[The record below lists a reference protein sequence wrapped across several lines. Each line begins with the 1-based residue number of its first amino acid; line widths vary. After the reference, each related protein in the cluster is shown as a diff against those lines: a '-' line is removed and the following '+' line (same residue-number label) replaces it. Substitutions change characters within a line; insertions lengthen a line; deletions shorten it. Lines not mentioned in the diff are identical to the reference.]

1 MLTSNGYQHGFLKEI
16 FPMQAD
22 ISVIICTHNPRLD
35 YFEKVLNSLKTQT
48 FSTEKWELL
57 LIDNAST
64 QSFFEM
70 INLDWHSNSRY
81 IYEEKLG
88 LTPARLRGIQ
98 ESQAEV
104 LVFVDDDNVLDSNY
118 LKTVFLIS
126 KKWTALG
133 AWGGQT
139 LPGFEEQP
147 PDWTKPYWG
156 YLAVREFD
164 RDQWS
169 NLYQNDITP
178 YGAGLCVR
186 KIVAEEYLRLV
197 NSDPK
202 RMSLGRKGKIM
213 LSGEDIDLAYTAC
226 DLGLGTGLFASLKL
240 IHLMPAKRL
249 SEEYLLKIVEGST
262 YSQVILDSFRDVIPP
277 SRSLPSKLLLQIRRY
292 LMDSRSRRFCDA
304 YFRGF
309 DLAFQEVCH
318 PNPMTTSKK
327 MEAQPL
333 VSIIINNYNYDRFL
347 SESIESAL
355 GQNYTNIEVIVV
367 DDGSMD
373 NSHDIISAYGT
384 RIIPV
389 LKQNGGQ
396 ISALNAGVEVSQG
409 EIVFFLDADD
419 IFFPNKVAEMVK
431 LFTQLKSS
439 DAMISNYIEAID
451 EIGKNIDIGILDTLS
466 NVCGWDYLPE
476 IRGKTS
482 RLVEGD
488 LTRLSEP
495 EQIFRFVTKYRFI
508 PYLGMPTSGLA
519 MTRSLINKVFPIPGE
534 SIKVSADDFIVKGA
548 SIMGEVY
555 LTKQILTK
563 YRIHGKN
570 NWYGSPAKISKDFF
584 DAVDNFL
591 NSKMRLSDQ
600 KPVFSYF
607 DSIQAKNYY
616 RTNLGSDCDREI
628 SKLAVKVISWH
639 VNQKTIVFFIKTMVL
654 SVLFKVQRMS
664 IAIKAVSP

>member
-1 MLTSNGYQHGFLKEI
+1 MRPLLSI
-16 FPMQAD
+16 
-22 ISVIICTHNPRLD
+22 IICAHNPRVE
-35 YFEKVLNSLKTQT
+35 YFDRVIKALKVQT
-48 FSTEKWELL
+48 LPMEQWELL
-57 LIDNAST
+57 LVDNASI
-64 QSFFEM
+64 QPLCEKVDL
-70 INLDWHSNSRY
+70 NWHFNARH
-81 IYEEKLG
+81 IREDRLG
-88 LTPARLRGIQ
+88 LTSARLCGIQ
-98 ESQAEV
+98 SSQSEV
-104 LVFVDDDNVLDSNY
+104 LVFVDDDNVLDSEY
-118 LKTVFLIS
+118 LEIVLRIS
-126 KKWTALG
+126 KQWTMLG
-133 AWGGQT
+133 SWSGQT
-139 LPGFEEQP
+139 IPEFEEQP
-147 PDWTKPYWG
+147 SDWTKPYWG
-156 YLAVREFD
+156 YLAIREFD

-534 SIKVSADDFIVKGA
+534 LIKVSADDFIVKGA